1 MAGLR
6 PGHFVLVALQ
16 GGLTE
21 GVAHGSSAKIWRNTL
36 HYSAPRATL
45 GGPLQN
51 EVEAGNIIPRRMM
64 MSPRSNKR
72 PKTAAELEAVL
83 KKDPDYQ
90 ERIALKDRER
100 SRTIA
105 DIELNSRPVLDDL
118 EKIGINVTSL
128 DELRTGCSRYEE
140 AIPVLVS
147 WLRVTESDKV
157 KEALVRTLSVP
168 WADTAEAP
176 LVDLFLSLDSDR
188 QHALKWAIGNALSVL
203 AAKKNLDR
211 LIEIARDRRHGTTRQ
226 MVVLGLAN
234 IPDERS
240 ESALIDL
247 LADPEVAGHAIMA
260 LGKLRTAKAAASIRP
275 FLKHKTPWVR
285 AEARNAL
292 SLLESSPPGTGDE
305 PLK

>member
-1 MAGLR
+1 
-6 PGHFVLVALQ
+6 
-16 GGLTE
+16 
-21 GVAHGSSAKIWRNTL
+21 
-36 HYSAPRATL
+36 
-45 GGPLQN
+45 
-51 EVEAGNIIPRRMM
+51 MM

-72 PKTAAELEAVL
+72 PKTAAELEAAL

-100 SRTIA
+100 SQAIA

-118 EKIGINVTSL
+118 GKIGINVTSL
-128 DELRTGCSRYEE
+128 DELRTGGRRYEE

-147 WLRVTESDKV
+147 WLKVTESDKV

-168 WADTAEAP
+168 WADTAEAT

-240 ESALIDL
+240 EPALIDL

-260 LGKLRTAKAAASIRP
+260 LGKLGAVKAAASIRP
-275 FLKHKTPWVR
+275 FLKHETPWIRV
-285 AEARNAL
+285 EARKAL
-292 SLLESSPPGTGDE
+292 SLLEESPPGTRDA